1 MTPFPSFDPQEVEL
15 LIEAVQQTLEHLRQG
30 NERLGGNDR
39 EMLETG
45 RRYAVVL
52 QSLKLS
58 KASEQLP
65 IGHDGRK
72 RTRQVGSGGSPTLP
86 AK

>member
-1 MTPFPSFDPQEVEL
+1 MTPLPSFVPEEVEL
-15 LIEAVQQTLEHLRQG
+15 LIAAVQQALEGLRQA

-52 QSLKLS
+52 QKLEAVRS
-58 KASEQLP
+58 
-65 IGHDGRK
+65 R
-72 RTRQVGSGGSPTLP
+72 
-86 AK
+86 